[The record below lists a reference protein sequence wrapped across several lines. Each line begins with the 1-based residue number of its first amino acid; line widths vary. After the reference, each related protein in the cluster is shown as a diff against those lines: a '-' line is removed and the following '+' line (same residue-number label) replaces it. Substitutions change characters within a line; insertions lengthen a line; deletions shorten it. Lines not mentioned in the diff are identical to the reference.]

1 MYGFVQWHPSHGLV
15 ATRGAIEGSL
25 LKLAFGAFRHRI
37 LAVAAATD
45 LAHLEGIVGRKGVV
59 APLDGAGPVF
69 LAARS
74 SIVSGGARD
83 LGGKMGGIRAGGDIR
98 VCDMLAV
105 IRAHREKLAPED
117 REGRLGRGLGQAAP
131 RSGTPPWGL
140 PPSSFGSVTIH
151 WAEFT
156 SSSCFISHP

>member
-37 LAVAAATD
+37 LAVSAATD
-45 LAHLEGIVGRKGVV
+45 IAHLVGIIGREGVV
-59 APLDGAGPVF
+59 TPLDGARPGFVVD
-69 LAARS
+69 RS
-74 SIVSGGARD
+74 SIVGGGARD

-98 VCDMLAV
+98 VGDMLAV

-117 REGRLGRGLGQAAP
+117 RGGGLGCGLGQAAR

-140 PPSSFGSVTIH
+140 PPSFLGSVAIH

-156 SSSCFISHP
+156 